1 MHKKHLIGGE
11 SMSIEQIIRITV
23 AGVILYVMLV
33 AMGEIETLKW
43 MMMVIGLTVIAMGVS
58 TMTKK
63 E

>member
-1 MHKKHLIGGE
+1 MHKKYLIGGE

-43 MMMVIGLTVIAMGVS
+43 MMMVVGLTVIAMGVS
-58 TMTKK
+58 RVTKK